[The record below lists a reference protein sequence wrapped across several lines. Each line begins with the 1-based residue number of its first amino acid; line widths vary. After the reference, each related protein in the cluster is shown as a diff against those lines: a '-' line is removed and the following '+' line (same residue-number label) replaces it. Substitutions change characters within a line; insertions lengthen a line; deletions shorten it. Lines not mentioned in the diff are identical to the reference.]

1 MSRRTLLAAL
11 AATIVVVPAAGC
23 GGSSSTTP
31 PRPLPASLARIFDY
45 DRSAQLDRP
54 LHDVRVV
61 NHNYPVKIHDV
72 WYEGPGHD
80 RVEGYLMI
88 PPGKG
93 PFAGVV
99 FVPGAG
105 GTRDTWLIQAADLA
119 ARGAVTLALSTPF
132 LQNQPLPGGLGPIYQ
147 YRIGFV
153 ESVLDIRRALDLLA
167 ARHDVD
173 PHRLGVV
180 GHSLGGAVVA
190 ATAGVDKRPAAV
202 VLMAPAGRPHFY
214 PPLPRSLQP
223 EADQEL
229 HAVIPTR
236 YIRYAQPALL
246 LGLARHD
253 QVISKSEYDAFQHSV
268 PDGTTVRWYDAG
280 HTFGASSIGDMLDWL
295 AGELHLGP
303 LPAYAQRRAAG

>member
-1 MSRRTLLAAL
+1 MSRRMLMAAL
-11 AATIVVVPAAGC
+11 AATVAVLPAAGC
-23 GGSSSTTP
+23 GGSSSAKAP
-31 PRPLPASLARIFDY
+31 PPLPASAARVFDY
-45 DRSAQLDRP
+45 DRSAQRDRP

-61 NHNYPVKIHDV
+61 NHGYPVKIHDV

-119 ARGAVTLALSTPF
+119 ARGAVTFALSLPF
-132 LQNQPLPGGLGPIYQ
+132 IENQPMPGGLGPIYQ

-173 PHRLGVV
+173 PQRLGIV
-180 GHSLGGAVVA
+180 GHSLGGGVVA
-190 ATAGVDKRPAAV
+190 ATAGADKRPAAV
-202 VLMAPAGRPHFY
+202 VLMAPVGRPHFY

-229 HAVIPTR
+229 YAVVPTR
-236 YIRYAQPALL
+236 YIRYARPALL
-246 LGLARHD
+246 LALARHD
-253 QVISKSEYDAFQHSV
+253 QVISKSEYDAYQHSV
-268 PDGTTVRWYDAG
+268 PAGTTVRWYDTS
-280 HTFGASSIGDMLDWL
+280 HTFDASSTGDMLDWL

-303 LPAYAQRRAAG
+303 LPAYAHHLVAG